1 MSFGL
6 QVTSESGQITYD
18 SSMVTWN
25 QVDFFLVPANDSV
38 GRTYPFLDGKEIQV
52 MLIFVDAPPADRK
65 AVAPTVVI
73 GSTTVNLSGGTVA
86 VYAIVLMR

>member
-6 QVTSESGQITYD
+6 QVTSESGQVTYD

-25 QVDFFLVPANDSV
+25 QVDFFLVPASASI
-38 GRTYPFLDGKEIQV
+38 GLTYEFRAGKEVQV

-65 AVAPTVVI
+65 AIAPTVTI
-73 GSTTVNLSGGTVA
+73 GSTTVNISGGTVA

>member
-6 QVTSESGQITYD
+6 QVTSESGQVTYD

-25 QVDFFLVPANDSV
+25 QVDFFLVPASASI
-38 GRTYPFLDGKEIQV
+38 GLTYEFLAGKEVQV

-65 AVAPTVVI
+65 AIAPTVTI
-73 GSTTVNLSGGTVA
+73 GSTTVNISGGTVA

>member
-6 QVTSESGQITYD
+6 QVKSESGRVTYD

-25 QVDFFLVPANDSV
+25 QVDFFLVEAYDSQN
-38 GRTYPFLDGKEIQV
+38 RTYPAIAGKEVQV

-65 AVAPTVVI
+65 AVAPAVVT
-73 GSTTVNLSGGTVA
+73 GSTFVTVSGGTIA

>member
-6 QVTSESGQITYD
+6 QVTSESGQVTYD

-25 QVDFFLVPANDSV
+25 QVDFFLVPANTSI
-38 GRTYPFLDGKEIQV
+38 GYTYEVLAGKEVQV

-65 AVAPTVVI
+65 AIAPTVTI
-73 GSTTVNLSGGTVA
+73 GATTVNLSGGTVA